1 MNLILILLGKFITK
15 ISQFLNIGFGST
27 WPGHLVLKINDK
39 FIENVINKYK
49 NLKIIV
55 IAGTNGKTTST
66 ALLKFLLEKSGH
78 KVFTNSEG
86 ANLLNGVA
94 STIIKNINIFF
105 QLKYDFA
112 IFESDEFNL
121 PLLLKKISPD
131 KILILNLF
139 RDQLDRYGE
148 VNTIALKWLESLKVL
163 SAKTEVFINGDDPQL
178 YYIGTKLTQKVQY
191 FGVETNLMKLK
202 NIPHDVDSIFCP
214 VCLSLLHYHQLSFA
228 HLGDF
233 YCSNCQFKRSGK
245 VIDFSQEK
253 ISYPME
259 GLYNVYNSNAILL
272 LFKSLIDEQF
282 VIPVKTGIQTKI
294 TFSVLNEWLSDFLP
308 AFGRQEEIIYKN
320 HKIFILLSK
329 NPAGF
334 NQSIQTV
341 SEMIRKKPSFASP
354 FAKASGDK
362 KASKGKANFLI
373 ILNNRIPDGLD
384 VSWIWDVDFKPILDV
399 AGNVYATGDRLYDL
413 NLRLRYENNKN
424 IINTFE
430 DLSTAIESIVNKT
443 KEGER
448 LFILPT
454 YSAMLEVR
462 KILLGRKLL

>member
-1 MNLILILLGKFITK
+1 MNLILIILGKFIIK
-15 ISQFLNIGFGST
+15 ISQLLNLGSGST
-27 WPGHLVLKINDK
+27 WPGHIALNINDK
-39 FIENVINKYK
+39 FIEQTLDKNK

-66 ALLKFLLEKSGH
+66 ALLKFILEKSG
-78 KVFTNSEG
+78 KRIFTNSEG

-94 STIIKNINIFF
+94 SSIIKNSDDFSK
-105 QLKYDFA
+105 LKFDYA
-112 IFESDEFNL
+112 IFESDELNL
-121 PLLLKKISPD
+121 PLLLNKISPD

-148 VNTIALKWLESLKVL
+148 VNSIALKWLDSLKIL
-163 SAKTEVFINGDDPQL
+163 TDKTEVLINGDDPQL
-178 YYIGTKLTQKVQY
+178 YFIGTKLTQKVKY
-191 FGVETNLMKLK
+191 FGINKKLMKLK
-202 NIPHDVDSIFCP
+202 EIPNDVDSIYCP
-214 VCLSLLHYHQLSFA
+214 VCLSLLKYDQLAYA

-233 YCSNCQFKRSGK
+233 YCSNCDFKRFGQK
-245 VIDFSQEK
+245 VSDFSNTK
-253 ISYPME
+253 INYPMS
-259 GLYNVYNSNAILL
+259 GLYNIYNTNAVLL
-272 LFKSLIDEQF
+272 LIKSLININTED
-282 VIPVKTGIQTKI
+282 INK
-294 TFSVLNEWLSDFLP
+294 WLKEFTP

-320 HKIFILLSK
+320 RKVFILLSK

-341 SEMIRKKPSFASP
+341 SEMVKNK
-354 FAKASGDK
+354 
-362 KASKGKANFLI
+362 KANFLV

-399 AGNVYATGDRLYDL
+399 ASNVYVSGDRVYDM
-413 NLRLRYENNKN
+413 NLRLRYENDEKN
-424 IINTFE
+424 IITFE
-430 DLSTAIESIVNKT
+430 NLSDAIESIVSKT

-448 LFILPT
+448 LYILPT

>member
-1 MNLILILLGKFITK
+1 MNLILILLGKLIIKT
-15 ISQFLNIGFGST
+15 SQILNLGAGST
-27 WPGHLVLKINDK
+27 WPGHLALIINDK
-39 FIENVINKYK
+39 FIEDVVNKNK
-49 NLKIIV
+49 NLKVII

-66 ALLKFLLEKSGH
+66 ALLKFILEKSGH
-78 KVFTNSEG
+78 RVFTNSEG

-94 STIIKNINIFF
+94 STIMKSSNIFS

-121 PLLLKKISPD
+121 SLLLKKITPD

-148 VNTIALKWLESLKVL
+148 VNTIALKWLESLKML
-163 SAKTEVFINGDDPQL
+163 TTKTEIFINGDDPQL
-178 YYIGTKLTQKVQY
+178 YYIGSKLSQKVQY
-191 FGVETNLMKLK
+191 FGVESNLMKLK
-202 NIPHDVDSIFCP
+202 YIPHDVDSIYCP
-214 VCLSLLHYHQLSFA
+214 VCLSLLNYHQLSFA

-233 YCSNCQFKRSGK
+233 YCSHCQFKRGK
-245 VIDFSQEK
+245 VADFSQEK
-253 ISYPME
+253 INYPMK
-259 GLYNVYNSNAILL
+259 GLYNVYNTNAILL
-272 LFKSLIDEQF
+272 LIKSLISVENKS
-282 VIPVKTGIQTKI
+282 INRWLKK
-294 TFSVLNEWLSDFLP
+294 FSP

-320 HKIFILLSK
+320 RKVFILLSK

-341 SEMIRKKPSFASP
+341 KEILKNKR
-354 FAKASGDK
+354 
-362 KASKGKANFLI
+362 ANFLF
-373 ILNNRIPDGLD
+373 ILNNRIPDGQD
-384 VSWIWDVDFKPILDV
+384 VSWIWDVDFQLIF
-399 AGNVYATGDRLYDL
+399 NVSKNIYISGDRLYDL

-430 DLSTAIESIVNKT
+430 NLSEAIESTVNKT

-454 YSAMLEVR
+454 YSAMLDAR